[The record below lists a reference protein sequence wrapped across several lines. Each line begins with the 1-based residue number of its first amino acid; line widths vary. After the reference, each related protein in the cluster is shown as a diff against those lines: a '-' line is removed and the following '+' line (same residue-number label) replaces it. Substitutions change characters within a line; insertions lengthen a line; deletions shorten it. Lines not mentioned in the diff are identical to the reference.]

1 MDDILF
7 ALFFILIAVVIPGG
21 LTIRNC
27 YNLFAKTPKNPKV
40 AFWLTFLIGGLFY
53 LLLYEISFE
62 TAGDWH
68 EVIYDNQL
76 HYSIST
82 EYGPEAFYIPML
94 LGGFGMVLLCGCKTE
109 KLSPLVSA
117 FAVAATALFQV
128 LQIAFAVQISNHVSE
143 SIKYLFYV
151 YHANLFILAV
161 SGVRALM
168 KEQMQYYESR
178 KAGVNETEE
187 CPEKQGRLSRMVNT
201 FSKYTVLIFV
211 CLFFII
217 AVFEVL
223 FLLFGQGTDAPV
235 KAFTDTADW
244 TFSKQIPPPPM
255 EYEGHYLCT
264 VAAGGHKKVVKPLRY
279 GKRRG
284 QKIVVN
290 RQLCI
295 ANAFEDY
302 IMEKLPRFHKTVRN
316 FYDTHGYPLSK
327 LITTPLRA
335 DVVYV
340 LMKPLEWCFLVFLY
354 LFDVRPEAR
363 IDRQY
368 R

>member
-1 MDDILF
+1 MFNVIG
-7 ALFFILIAVVIPGG
+7 AIIFILVAGVIPGG
-21 LTIRNC
+21 LTIRNV
-27 YNLFAKTPKNPKV
+27 YNLFAKTPKKPKL
-40 AFWLTFLIGGLFY
+40 AFWLTFLIGGVFY
-53 LLLYEISFE
+53 ILLYEFSFE

-76 HYSIST
+76 HYNIST
-82 EYGPEAFYIPML
+82 QYGLSIYIPMV
-94 LGGFGMVLLCGCKTE
+94 LGILGMVLLCGFETE

-117 FAVAATALFQV
+117 FAVAATVLFQV
-128 LQIAFAVQISNHVSE
+128 IQIAFAVQILKHVSE
-143 SIKYLFYV
+143 GIEYLFYV

-168 KEQMQYYESR
+168 KEQVEYYESIR
-178 KAGVNETEE
+178 TGENETKVY
-187 CPEKQGRLSRMVNT
+187 PVKKDRLYRIVNT

-223 FLLFGQGTDAPV
+223 FVLFGQGVDAPI

-255 EYEGHYLCT
+255 EYDGHYLCT

-302 IMEKLPRFHKTVRN
+302 IKEKLPRFHKAVRN

-327 LITTPLRA
+327 HITTPARA
-335 DVVYV
+335 DVVYI

-354 LFDVRPEAR
+354 LFDVRPEER
-363 IDRQY
+363 ISRQY
-368 R
+368 K